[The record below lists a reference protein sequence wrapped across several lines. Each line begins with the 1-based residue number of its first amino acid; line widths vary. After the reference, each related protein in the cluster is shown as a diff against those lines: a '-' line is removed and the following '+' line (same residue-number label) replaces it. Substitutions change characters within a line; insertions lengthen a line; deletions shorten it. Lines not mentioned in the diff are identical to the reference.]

1 MILQLQGYDF
11 DIEYVKSEKNISVYN
26 SCLSDRGQKVIES
39 TMVDKYVNFV
49 TFTAFTLEDI
59 KTATKQ
65 DKFL

>member
-1 MILQLQGYDF
+1 MILELQGYDF